1 MKLLKS
7 HIYFKV
13 LSKDLNYQ
21 FEGEKVYCQL
31 HIIKDLSLSPVAL
44 KKLSFKICCKFLT
57 SDQKRQITYTADYPK
72 IGLKITEYDIDVS
85 ENLAPKD
92 FPLRLGPYDPHPTS
106 LPGQS
111 LHPWCIFL
119 ALPVRNGLLPAELKF
134 KENTALKYMFQ
145 SVCLTVTVHCSKR

>member
-57 SDQKRQITYTADYPK
+57 SDQKEADNLQQRIT
-72 IGLKITEYDIDVS
+72 LKLV
-85 ENLAPKD
+85 
-92 FPLRLGPYDPHPTS
+92 
-106 LPGQS
+106 
-111 LHPWCIFL
+111 
-119 ALPVRNGLLPAELKF
+119 LKLQ
-134 KENTALKYMFQ
+134 NMISMFQ
-145 SVCLTVTVHCSKR
+145 RT